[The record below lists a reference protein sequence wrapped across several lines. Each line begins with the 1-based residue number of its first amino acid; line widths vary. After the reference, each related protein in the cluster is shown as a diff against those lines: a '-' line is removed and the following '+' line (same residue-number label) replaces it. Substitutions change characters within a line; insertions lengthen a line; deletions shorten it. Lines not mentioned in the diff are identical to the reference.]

1 MFCNGFAK
9 REIKRT
15 LTKKRWMCLCTK
27 DVLAKSNKTMADM
40 QNPLLEETRSILRR
54 LERGD
59 ATMVVSVAG

>member
-1 MFCNGFAK
+1 M
-9 REIKRT
+9 
-15 LTKKRWMCLCTK
+15 RWMCLCTK